1 MQRAILPGHWLI
13 RTGTATLVAVL
24 VSGCAGFG
32 GPINGEG
39 EISPEERRLRDIE
52 AQLDQT
58 ARRVDNMSQAQLSQ
72 GSTAL
77 ADEMRTMR
85 GKVEELRYQLDR
97 MEQRSQRQLQDLERR
112 VSNLERGGGYR
123 SSEDSVDTGGNS
135 VVAPGLGADGGGDQP
150 PPQRDPDEEKAY
162 LAAFDLLKQGE
173 YADAILGFENVVKN
187 WPNGRYADT
196 ALYWAGESYYVQRDY
211 QKALTKFRTLL
222 EEHPRSKRRPDA
234 LLKAGFALEEL
245 GKPQEAAGMFRTIV
259 EEHGDSSAA
268 NLARQRL
275 ERQ

>member
-1 MQRAILPGHWLI
+1 M
-13 RTGTATLVAVL
+13 
-24 VSGCAGFG
+24 
-32 GPINGEG
+32 
-39 EISPEERRLRDIE
+39 
-52 AQLDQT
+52 
-58 ARRVDNMSQAQLSQ
+58 
-72 GSTAL
+72 
-77 ADEMRTMR
+77 
-85 GKVEELRYQLDR
+85 
-97 MEQRSQRQLQDLERR
+97 
-112 VSNLERGGGYR
+112 
-123 SSEDSVDTGGNS
+123 
-135 VVAPGLGADGGGDQP
+135 
-150 PPQRDPDEEKAY
+150 
-162 LAAFDLLKQGE
+162 
-173 YADAILGFENVVKN
+173 VKN